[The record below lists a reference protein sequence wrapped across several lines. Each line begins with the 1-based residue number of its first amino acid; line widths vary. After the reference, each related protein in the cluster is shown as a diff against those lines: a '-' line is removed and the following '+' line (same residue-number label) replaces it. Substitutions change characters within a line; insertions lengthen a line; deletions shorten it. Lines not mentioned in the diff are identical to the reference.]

1 MNLNVSKAMA
11 NARLAMSEGAFQQ
24 VGGILSNAKNFVREE
39 AQEKT
44 KEEIKKIIAKLRS
57 GTDIATDEGALIKA
71 WIIGDAIGYTKMENN
86 FQDWIDEYERLE
98 NAVADYENKECS
110 PEELFKLH
118 GILEDANRVT
128 YDIAYF
134 LENQDRIKKFET
146 AVAGGLEDRE
156 REFLAKTLLSKLG
169 SPDY

>member
-1 MNLNVSKAMA
+1 MTND
-11 NARLAMSEGAFQQ
+11 
-24 VGGILSNAKNFVREE
+24 
-39 AQEKT
+39 
-44 KEEIKKIIAKLRS
+44 EI
-57 GTDIATDEGALIKA
+57 ALIKA

-86 FQDWIDEYERLE
+86 FQDWIDEYKRLE

-110 PEELFKLH
+110 PEELFKFH
-118 GILEDANRVT
+118 GILEDANMVT

-146 AVAGGLEDRE
+146 AVSGGLEDRA
-156 REFLAKTLLSKLG
+156 RGFLAKTLLNKLG